1 MKKVDQ
7 EDAVVLLGPGKTK
20 EKKSVLLRILAVIGI
35 IAMFI
40 AIAYAVYRFFAPNY
54 LEDFE
59 EDFEDDFDSYF
70 DDESEEDQEVDDK
83 E

>member
-70 DDESEEDQEVDDK
+70 EDESEEDQEDDDK